1 MQTGPGRERGYMA
14 DQDKKDNAKG
24 ASSKTLL
31 IGLALTNLLSL
42 GGLAYF
48 VVTQGGDT
56 ASASEMPMG
65 PGSERDAAV
74 VGPTADL
81 GTYNITLADPGQNR
95 YLKAVLKA
103 RVTGSEVLE
112 EIEGRTPEL
121 RDRVIDYLSSLTVKE
136 TQGARSK
143 SVIRANLEKRINNI
157 LRTGEV
163 ESIFLT
169 EFVTQ

>member
-1 MQTGPGRERGYMA
+1 MA
-14 DQDKKDNAKG
+14 EKDKQDNAGAGGSKG
-24 ASSKTLL
+24 LL

-48 VVTQGGDT
+48 VVAGGGDAAM
-56 ASASEMPMG
+56 ASSAATDAES
-65 PGSERDAAV
+65 GSDAESAV
-74 VGPTADL
+74 VGPTVDL
-81 GTYNITLADPGQNR
+81 GTFNITLADAGQNR

-103 RVTGSEVLE
+103 RVTGSSVVEEV
-112 EIEGRTPEL
+112 EGRDPEI

-143 SVIRANLEKRINNI
+143 ASIRANLEKRINNI

-163 ESIFLT
+163 ERVFLT